1 MAITMICGKQGS
13 GKTLLCAVLLKAEAA
28 KGKKIY
34 TNIHLNFPGWEA
46 LDIDDVINCRLR
58 DCIVYID
65 EAHQLLGRRRSMTSG
80 NIIIVDNFV
89 SMASKAGVEL
99 WLSTQFP
106 RKVDQR
112 VSELEL
118 DYGILCTKYIY
129 ENGVWTETT
138 KDAAELG
145 ITTPCLIVATI
156 QQMYDNKIIQLPPI
170 YANYYYNI
178 YNRYEIVQIKNLDLS
193 IAKYKARIDLIKQQA
208 KEAVKHETSEIG
220 DWSMKD

>member
-1 MAITMICGKQGS
+1 
-13 GKTLLCAVLLKAEAA
+13 LKAEAA

-65 EAHQLLGRRRSMTSG
+65 EAHQLLGRRRSMSSA
-80 NIIIVDNFV
+80 NIIIVDNFI

-99 WLSTQFP
+99 WLSSQFP

-118 DYGILCTKYIY
+118 DYGVLCTKYVW
-129 ENGVWTETT
+129 ENGGWRETT
-138 KDAAELG
+138 KDAADLG
-145 ITTPCLIVATI
+145 NTPCLIVATM
-156 QQMYDNKIIQLPPI
+156 QQMFDNKIIQLPPI
-170 YANYYYNI
+170 YANDYYSI
-178 YNRYEIVQIKNLDLS
+178 YDRYEIVKIKNLDMS
-193 IAKYKARIDLIKQQA
+193 VAKYKARADLIKQQA
-208 KEAVKHETSEIG
+208 REAVKHEDMSTNEYE
-220 DWSMKD
+220 K